1 MKNSVEGLEDKLKEI
16 FQKVKLREKEMEK
29 REEKKKLR
37 KFEDWPKTLNV

>member
-29 REEKKKLR
+29 REEKK
-37 KFEDWPKTLNV
+37 N